1 MKKAECLD
9 KQDLL
14 LYRVRQKNSPRQHY
28 DFCYSVLHQ
37 FRQAGICLWWFDFQ
51 FNPILKTAVAAKK
64 MMLSLKS
71 SHY

>member
-37 FRQAGICLWWFDFQ
+37 FRQAEFAYGGSIFSLIQ
-51 FNPILKTAVAAKK
+51 F
-64 MMLSLKS
+64 
-71 SHY
+71 